1 MYIYL
6 TSFRGKKTT
15 TEPMVIQPIYTEHFV
30 LTKMT
35 ASDGDKYYRLSN
47 NENVMKYV
55 TGYSL
60 TREESDRMLAGF
72 LEEHG
77 MDTYLGR
84 YLIEDRHSGEL
95 IGAAKLDKIGAAIE
109 IGYRIMEEFWGRG
122 VGTEIA
128 TGLIR
133 FAKNVLNATDV
144 IAFVNVDNAAS
155 IRVLEKAGMT
165 NTERIEDLDEVK
177 YRFNYSP
184 KSISS
189 MKKVLY
195 ILLGLIALFLIAA
208 FIMPK
213 DYAVEREIVVNKPK
227 AEVFEYLKSL
237 RKQNDWSVWGLRDP
251 NMQKTFSGTDGTV
264 GFVSMWEGN
273 DEVGKGEQE
282 ITKIEEGQRI
292 DTELRFLKPFES
304 TSDAYMITEAVNS
317 TSTKVRWGFTGR
329 MPIPMNVMLP
339 FMNMEESIGKDFQE
353 GLTNLKGILEK
364 RNPETIVN

>member
-1 MYIYL
+1 MGL
-6 TSFRGKKTT
+6 
-15 TEPMVIQPIYTEHFV
+15 QPIYTEHYV

-35 ASDGDKYYRLSN
+35 AGDGDKYFRLSN
-47 NENVMKYV
+47 NDNVMKYV

-60 TREESDRMLAGF
+60 TREESDQMLKSF
-72 LEEHG
+72 LEEYG

-95 IGAAKLDKIGAAIE
+95 IGAAKLDKIGSAIE
-109 IGYRIMEEFWGRG
+109 IGYRVMEEFWGRG
-122 VGTEIA
+122 VATEIA
-128 TGLIR
+128 SGLIR
-133 FAKNVLNATDV
+133 FSRNVLRATDV
-144 IAFVNVDNAAS
+144 IAFVNVNNAAS
-155 IRVLEKAGMT
+155 IRVLEKAGMV

-184 KSISS
+184 KKNPS

-195 ILLGLIALFLIAA
+195 IILGIIALALVAA

-213 DYAVEREIVVNKPK
+213 DYAVEKEIVVNRPK
-227 AEVFEYLKSL
+227 AEVFDYLKSL
-237 RKQNDWSVWGLRDP
+237 KKQNDWSVWGRLDP
-251 NMQKTFSGTDGTV
+251 KMQKTFSGIDGTV
-264 GFVSMWEGN
+264 GFVSMWDGN
-273 DEVGKGEQE
+273 DDVGKGEQE

-304 TSDAYMITEAVNS
+304 TSDAYMITEGIDSSS
-317 TSTKVRWGFTGR
+317 TRVRWGFTGK
-329 MPIPMNVMLP
+329 MPIPMNIMLP

-364 RNPETIVN
+364 Q

>member
-1 MYIYL
+1 ML
-6 TSFRGKKTT
+6 S
-15 TEPMVIQPIYTEHFV
+15 PMVVTPIYTEHFV

-35 ASDGDKYYRLSN
+35 AGDGDKYFRLSN
-47 NENVMKYV
+47 NANVMKYV

-60 TREESDRMLAGF
+60 TREESDDMLKSF
-72 LEEHG
+72 LEEYG

-84 YLIEDRHSGEL
+84 YLIEDRFSGEL
-95 IGAAKLDKIGAAIE
+95 VGAAKLDKIGSAIE
-109 IGYRIMEEFWGRG
+109 IGYRVMEEYWGKG
-122 VGTEIA
+122 VATEIA
-128 TGLIR
+128 RGLIR
-133 FAKNVLNATDV
+133 FSKNVLKARDV
-144 IAFVNVDNAAS
+144 IAFVNVNNTAS

-165 NTERIEDLDEVK
+165 NTELIEDLDEVK

-184 KSISS
+184 KSTPF

-195 ILLGLIALFLIAA
+195 IILGLIALVLIAA

-237 RKQNDWSVWGLRDP
+237 KKQNDWSVWGRRDP

-264 GFVSMWEGN
+264 GFVSMWDGN
-273 DEVGKGEQE
+273 DDVGKGEQE
-282 ITKIEEGQRI
+282 ITKIEEGHRV
-292 DTELRFLKPFES
+292 DTQLRFLKPFES
-304 TSDAYMITEAVNS
+304 TSDAYMITDGIDSAS
-317 TSTKVRWGFTGR
+317 TRVRWGFTGK

-339 FMNMEESIGKDFQE
+339 IMNMEESIGKDFQE

-364 RNPETIVN
+364 Q

>member
-1 MYIYL
+1 MA
-6 TSFRGKKTT
+6 
-15 TEPMVIQPIYTEHFV
+15 VQPIYTERFV

-35 ASDGDKYYRLSN
+35 AADGDKYFRLSN
-47 NENVMKYV
+47 NDNVMKYV

-60 TREESDRMLAGF
+60 TREESDKMLAEF
-72 LEEHG
+72 LQEYG

-84 YLIEDRHSGEL
+84 YLIEDRYSGEL
-95 IGAAKLDKIGAAIE
+95 IGAAKLDKVGPAIE
-109 IGYRIMEEFWGRG
+109 IGYRVMEEFWGRG
-122 VGTEIA
+122 VATEIA
-128 TGLIR
+128 KGLIR
-133 FAKNVLNATDV
+133 FSKSVLKARDV
-144 IAFVNVDNAAS
+144 IAFVNVNNTAS

-177 YRFNYSP
+177 YRFNYSLQNSP
-184 KSISS
+184 S

-195 ILLGLIALFLIAA
+195 IILGLVALVLIAA

-213 DYAVEREIVVNKPK
+213 DYAVEREIVINKPK

-237 RKQNDWSVWGLRDP
+237 KKQNDWSVWGRRDP
-251 NMQKTFSGTDGTV
+251 DMKKTFSGTDGTV

-282 ITKIEEGQRI
+282 ITKIEEGRRI
-292 DTELRFLKPFES
+292 DTQLRFLKPFES
-304 TSDAYMITEAVNS
+304 TSDAYMITEAIDS
-317 TSTKVRWGFTGR
+317 TATRVRWGFQGK

-339 FMNMEESIGKDFQE
+339 FFNMEESIGTDFQQ

-364 RNPETIVN
+364 Q